1 MDMEKNHIVGRLAE
15 CERYFSL
22 NPHFSKA
29 FAFLKRPDLAELP
42 PGRYDID
49 GSSCWANV
57 QEATLKDL
65 AERRLEA
72 HRRYIDIQS
81 PITGPETIG
90 LAEMDA
96 AGAEMEHTEEFVE
109 TIRAIRGVE
118 MSAFLRET
126 EDGIRVSLR
135 SKNKADVGAIAQHFG
150 GGGHVKAA
158 GCTIHEPL
166 LEAFEMVRAEMI
178 RSLEALQN
186 DQS

>member
-1 MDMEKNHIVGRLAE
+1 MDMEKKHIVGRLAE

-96 AGAEMEHTEEFVE
+96 AARALPFDVENDCVLYAGESKPVTLNPGEFAIFFPPSGAHAPCCRAHGGPEK
-109 TIRAIRGVE
+109 IRKVVIKV
-118 MSAFLRET
+118 
-126 EDGIRVSLR
+126 
-135 SKNKADVGAIAQHFG
+135 
-150 GGGHVKAA
+150 AA
-158 GCTIHEPL
+158 E
-166 LEAFEMVRAEMI
+166 
-178 RSLEALQN
+178 
-186 DQS
+186 